1 MTGTRI
7 ATAALLVAGCATTL
21 AARSFAWH
29 HYEQS
34 GFTSP
39 PPSFDLF
46 VVALAAV
53 LAAAG
58 LAQFVVV
65 RAGLQ
70 QGAQILAISLAAMLV
85 AGLLII
91 GDDSHSPDTGAWLA
105 GLSVVLLA
113 SSGVPALPT
122 RAIRIAVMACVVGA
136 AVSAVVLPADAPT
149 PQEIEIIP

>member
-1 MTGTRI
+1 MTGTRS
-7 ATAALLVAGCATTL
+7 ATAALLVAGSATTL

-29 HYEQS
+29 HYEQT

-39 PPSFDLF
+39 PPSFDLCI
-46 VVALAAV
+46 VALAAV

-58 LAQFVVV
+58 LAQFVVLP
-65 RAGLQ
+65 ASLQ
-70 QGAQILAISLAAMLV
+70 QGVQILAVSLAAMLV

-105 GLSVVLLA
+105 GLSVVLLV
-113 SSGVPALPT
+113 SSAVSALPT
-122 RAIRIAVMACVVGA
+122 RTIRIAVMTCVVGV
-136 AVSAVVLPADAPT
+136 AVSAVVLPADAPA